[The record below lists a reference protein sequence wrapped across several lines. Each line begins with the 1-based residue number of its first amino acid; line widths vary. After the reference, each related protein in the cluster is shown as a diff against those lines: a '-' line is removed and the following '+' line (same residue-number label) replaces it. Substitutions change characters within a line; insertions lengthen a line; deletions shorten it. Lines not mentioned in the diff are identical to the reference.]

1 MMKTIYTIACLLL
14 MNAGL
19 AQTTGQEVR
28 ETQNLDAYVG
38 VWEYANATD
47 TFRIVLRKGIES
59 LPHSYS
65 ECLIGGYRYVKQGV
79 LIGDYTQGAIPS
91 QFLFK
96 DFSVEDETITVLASN
111 AHANP
116 ERINPNQLYVFFKDR
131 GLGKTTTQGQ
141 ILLLSPTQIRWIL
154 EESEGVYLTEEDIPP
169 AGFSVPTDVVM
180 TKISDTVP

>member
-1 MMKTIYTIACLLL
+1 MKTIYTIACLLL

-19 AQTTGQEVR
+19 AQTTGQEVY

-47 TFRIVLRKGIES
+47 TFRIVLRKGVKYMI
-59 LPHSYS
+59 HADS

-79 LIGDYTQGAIPS
+79 LVGDYTKGIIPS
-91 QFLFK
+91 QFLRK
-96 DFSVEDETITVLASN
+96 DGAKEDETITVMASN
-111 AHANP
+111 ARSNP
-116 ERINPNQLYVFFKDR
+116 EWIDPNLLDLYFKDR
-131 GLGKTTTQGQ
+131 GFNKWGGHSQ
-141 ILLLSPTQIRWIL
+141 IQLLSPTQIRWIL